1 LLLCCRHGESRAIPI
16 SPQIELRFHVGRVRE
31 MPTRHQRAPM
41 HRLQSPKIRLQYL
54 IFPYAD
60 FRVGPLGS
68 LDHFA
73 VGGFRLWK
81 DTPGNWQQYLN
92 CARPSR
98 HLAMYVDR
106 EGNPVGSIWIATAN
120 DERRVESE
128 EWNHANELF

>member
-1 LLLCCRHGESRAIPI
+1 MH
-16 SPQIELRFHVGRVRE
+16 
-31 MPTRHQRAPM
+31 TRHQRAPM
-41 HRLQSPKIRLQYL
+41 RPLPSPKIRLQYL

-73 VGGFRLWK
+73 IGGFTLWK
-81 DTPGNWQQYLN
+81 DTPANWQQYLN

-106 EGNPVGSIWIATAN
+106 EGNPVSSIWIATAA

-128 EWNHANELF
+128 EWQRLTAVLFYLAWALAYHSPLLVDLEQRTSTQIRLRFR